1 MYEDV
6 FTIQFAD
13 GSVQEVTAS
22 SRERA
27 VDKAEATG
35 KTVAN
40 TPGSITR
47 TDYMRG
53 L

>member
-1 MYEDV
+1 MYQDV

-13 GSVQEVTAS
+13 GSVQEVTAVN
-22 SRERA
+22 RDRA
-27 VDKAEATG
+27 IDKAEATG
-35 KTVAN
+35 KTVLD
-40 TPGSITR
+40 TDGSVTR